1 MKLIL
6 ILTISLVFGTVYSQN
21 EGDIYRYSKVYHSG
35 SARFESM
42 GGAFGALGADLSA
55 AQINPAGIG
64 RFSSSQVSLSMGPTI
79 NSTNTTFN
87 NETNKSIKTSFSVPN
102 FGIVLTNDVS
112 NKNNGN
118 LYSQISFGMNR
129 IANFNQRTNYSG
141 EQYASLLDIFTS
153 QAEGVEPNN
162 LNVYFPFSTE
172 LAYNTFAIEY
182 DPSNFS
188 YYSYLNSG
196 NVVHDRQI
204 QTKCGINEW
213 YITYSANRL
222 NKLYYGGA
230 LAFRSSNFSE
240 KYTHQET
247 LVDTTGTPLR
257 SFEYAYNLKTK
268 GTGVNLKIGA
278 IYMVTEAFRVGLAF
292 HSPTFSE
299 MTDQWSA
306 DMTTKFQD
314 SIKTT
319 PENFVPT
326 GDYKYRINTPLKV
339 IASGAY
345 VIGLNA
351 LISADLEYVGYNMG
365 RLKGTSDPAYA
376 TYNFKAENA
385 FAKQALTSALNLR
398 VGAEYN
404 IQQKFFIRAGLSV
417 YGAGFDSSQNIDNKA
432 DFSYSGGLGYRLG
445 IVAIDIAYVNRQIQ
459 RNYYAFIGSQTAVN
473 TTTNSFIVTGSIR
486 F

>member
-1 MKLIL
+1 MKFRFFIVLNL
-6 ILTISLVFGTVYSQN
+6 FCGTIYAQN
-21 EGDIYRYSKVYHSG
+21 EGDIYRYSKTYHSG
-35 SARFESM
+35 SARFEAM
-42 GGAFGALGADLSA
+42 GGAFGALGADMSA
-55 AQINPAGIG
+55 VQINPAGIG
-64 RFSSSQVSLSMGPTI
+64 RFSSSQFSLSLGPTI
-79 NSTNTTFN
+79 NLTNSQFNEAST
-87 NETNKSIKTSFSVPN
+87 KALKTSFSVPN
-102 FGIVLTNDVS
+102 FGLVLTNDVS

-129 IANFNQRTNYSG
+129 IANFNQRINYTG
-141 EQYASLLDIFTS
+141 EQYASLLDVFTS
-153 QAEGVEPNN
+153 QAEGYDPN
-162 LNVYFPFSTE
+162 LLSTYFPFSTD
-172 LAYNTFAIEY
+172 LAYITYAIEY

-188 YYSYLNSG
+188 YYSYLNTG

-204 QTKCGINEW
+204 QNKGGINEW
-213 YITYSANRL
+213 YLSYSANRL

-230 LAFRSSNFSE
+230 LAIRSSNYSE
-240 KYTHQET
+240 KYTHTET

-268 GTGVNLKIGA
+268 GTGVNLKLGA

-306 DMTTKFQD
+306 EMSTTFQD
-314 SIKTT
+314 SIHTT
-319 PENFVPT
+319 PENYVPE
-326 GDYKYRINTPLKV
+326 GQYKYRINTPLKV

-365 RLKGTSDPAYA
+365 RLKGTSDPAYE
-376 TYNFKAENA
+376 TYKFEAENE

-398 VGAEYN
+398 VGGEFN
-404 IQQKFFIRAGLSV
+404 IQQKLFIRAGLSV
-417 YGAGFDSSQNIDNKA
+417 YGAGFDSSQNIDNKP
-432 DFSYSGGLGYRLG
+432 DFSYSGGLGYRIG
-445 IVAIDIAYVNRQIQ
+445 ILALDIAYVNRQIQ
-459 RNYYAFIGSQTAVN
+459 RNYYAFIGSTTAVN
-473 TTTNSFIVTGSIR
+473 TSSNSIIVTGSIR